1 MKIAIL
7 DTSTAREVKWAPNG
21 NDVESTCASERLLE
35 LLAAGY
41 TVFIASTRTKLYPQ
55 FDSCVTDLIPTERFF
70 HVNPELDH
78 RGSDSLGLVDVWVR
92 VLTAAGID
100 VPPIVTDNGCDNT
113 SWTSLRWYAK
123 DQGVVIY

>member
-7 DTSTAREVKWAPNG
+7 GTSTAREDTYAPNR
-21 NDVESTCASERLLE
+21 NDIESTCASERLLE

-70 HVNPELDH
+70 LVNPELNHDH
-78 RGSDSLGLVDVWVR
+78 GESPGLIDVWVR
-92 VLTAAGID
+92 VLTAAGIE
-100 VPPIVTDNGCDNT
+100 VPPIVTDSGFDNT
-113 SWTSLRWYAK
+113 GWQTLRWYAE